1 MKKGFELK
9 LDGIEVRVIEEHE
22 THLIVRSM
30 YMDFEISKSE
40 LREIL
45 SSPNA
50 GEKWMVFT
58 RPARER
64 QKFIKELKTILQ
76 GLPINSPKP
85 TEETP
90 WRDSMVYGVV

>member
-1 MKKGFELK
+1 
-9 LDGIEVRVIEEHE
+9 
-22 THLIVRSM
+22 M
-30 YMDFEISKSE
+30 YMDFEISKPE

-50 GEKWMVFT
+50 GEKWMIFT

-64 QKFIKELKTILQ
+64 QKFIKEFNAILVKQLNAILQ
-76 GLPINSPKP
+76 GLPIQPQKP

-90 WRDSMVYGVV
+90 WRDSMVF